1 MSFPRAIQ
9 GLFLLFSAVFALG
22 AQAQSDPVTT
32 AKRAVQMLDAASAQ
46 LNAAQGASDRVAALT
61 QTVRAYEEGLAA
73 VREGLRR
80 IAIRERAIT
89 LVFEAK
95 EDRLSRLLGV
105 LQTIGHSPTPLLM
118 MHPSGP
124 IGTARS
130 GMILSDV
137 TPALQQEALELRSQL
152 QEIATIRNLQED
164 TATLVQ
170 AALVNMQTARTAL
183 AKSVADR
190 TDLPDRVALDPD
202 QMSEL
207 VASARSL
214 QGFAD
219 KLSALGI
226 QQTANLADFEAAK
239 GNLPLPAIGTV
250 ITKFNEADA
259 QGLKRPGLTLAV
271 SGQSLVTAPWPATVR
286 YAGPLLDQGA
296 VVILEPGKDF
306 LILLAGLGTPLV
318 KEGQIVSQGDGL
330 ALMGGN
336 LPDSDAFLMSAAKGS
351 GGNREESLYIELRQ
365 GNAPTNPAEW
375 FVADEG

>member
-1 MSFPRAIQ
+1 MTLNRAIQ
-9 GLFLLFSAVFALG
+9 ALFLLFSASMAH
-22 AQAQSDPVTT
+22 AQSDPVTT
-32 AKRAVQMLDAASAQ
+32 AKRAVQMLDAASIQ
-46 LNAAQGASDRVAALT
+46 LNDAQRASDRVAALT

-105 LQTIGHSPTPLLM
+105 LQTIGRSPAPLLM

-137 TPALQQEALELRSQL
+137 TPALQQEALELRGQL
-152 QEIATIRNLQED
+152 QEISVIRALQES
-164 TATLVQ
+164 TATQVER
-170 AALVNMQTARTAL
+170 ALENVQTARTLL

-190 TDLPDRVALDPD
+190 TDLPDRVALDPE
-202 QMSEL
+202 QMAEL
-207 VASARSL
+207 VASSSTL
-214 QGFAD
+214 QDFAD
-219 KLSALGI
+219 NLSELGV

-239 GNLPLPAIGTV
+239 GNLPLPALGTLV
-250 ITKFNEADA
+250 QGYNEPDE
-259 QGLKRPGLTLAV
+259 QGLKRPGITLAV
-271 SGQSLVTAPWPATVR
+271 PAQALVTAPWPATVR
-286 YAGPLLDQGA
+286 YAGPLLDQGS

-306 LILLAGLGTPLV
+306 LLLLAGLGTPLV

-330 ALMGGN
+330 AIMGGN
-336 LPDSDAFLMSAAKGS
+336 APDSDAFLIAAAKGS
-351 GGNREESLYIELRQ
+351 GGNREESVYIELRQ

>member
-1 MSFPRAIQ
+1 MTLARAIQ
-9 GLFLLFSAVFALG
+9 ALFLLFSASMAH
-22 AQAQSDPVTT
+22 AQSDPVTT
-32 AKRAVQMLDAASAQ
+32 AKRAVQMLDAASIQ
-46 LNAAQGASDRVAALT
+46 LNDAQRASDRVAALT

-105 LQTIGHSPTPLLM
+105 LQTIGRSPAPLLM

-137 TPALQQEALELRSQL
+137 TPALQQEALELRGQL
-152 QEIATIRNLQED
+152 QEISVIRALQES
-164 TATLVQ
+164 TATQVER
-170 AALVNMQTARTAL
+170 ALENVQTARTSL

-190 TDLPDRVALDPD
+190 TDLPDRVALDPE
-202 QMSEL
+202 QMAEL
-207 VASARSL
+207 VASASTL
-214 QGFAD
+214 QDFAD
-219 KLSALGI
+219 NLSELGV

-239 GNLPLPAIGTV
+239 GNLPLPALGTLV
-250 ITKFNEADA
+250 QGYNEPDE
-259 QGLKRPGLTLAV
+259 QGLKRPGITLAV
-271 SGQSLVTAPWPATVR
+271 PAQALITAPWPATVR
-286 YAGPLLDQGA
+286 YAGPLLDQGS

-306 LILLAGLGTPLV
+306 LLLLVGLGTPLV

-330 ALMGGN
+330 AIMGGN
-336 LPDSDAFLMSAAKGS
+336 APDSDAFLIAAAKGS
-351 GGNREESLYIELRQ
+351 GGNREESVYIELRQ

>member
-1 MSFPRAIQ
+1 MTLARAIQ
-9 GLFLLFSAVFALG
+9 ALFLLFSASMAH
-22 AQAQSDPVTT
+22 AQSDPVTT
-32 AKRAVQMLDAASAQ
+32 AKRAVQMLDAASIQ
-46 LNAAQGASDRVAALT
+46 LNDAQRASDRVAALT

-105 LQTIGHSPTPLLM
+105 LQTIGRSPAPLLM

-137 TPALQQEALELRSQL
+137 TPALQQEALELRGQL
-152 QEIATIRNLQED
+152 QEISVIRALQES
-164 TATLVQ
+164 TATQVER
-170 AALVNMQTARTAL
+170 ALENVQTARTSL

-190 TDLPDRVALDPD
+190 TDLPDRVALDPE
-202 QMSEL
+202 QMAEL
-207 VASARSL
+207 VASASTL
-214 QGFAD
+214 QDFAD
-219 KLSALGI
+219 NLSELGV

-239 GNLPLPAIGTV
+239 GNLPLPALGTLV
-250 ITKFNEADA
+250 QGYNEPDE
-259 QGLKRPGLTLAV
+259 QGLRRPGITLAV
-271 SGQSLVTAPWPATVR
+271 PAQALVTAPWPATVR
-286 YAGPLLDQGA
+286 YAGPLLDQGS

-306 LILLAGLGTPLV
+306 LLLLAGLGTPLV

-330 ALMGGN
+330 AIMGGN
-336 LPDSDAFLMSAAKGS
+336 APDSDAFLIAAAKGS
-351 GGNREESLYIELRQ
+351 GGNREESVYIELRQ

>member
-1 MSFPRAIQ
+1 MTLNRAIQ
-9 GLFLLFSAVFALG
+9 ALFLLFSASMAH
-22 AQAQSDPVTT
+22 AQSDPVTT
-32 AKRAVQMLDAASAQ
+32 AKRAVQMLDAASIQ
-46 LNAAQGASDRVAALT
+46 LNDAQRASDRVAALT

-105 LQTIGHSPTPLLM
+105 LQTIGRSPAPLLM

-137 TPALQQEALELRSQL
+137 TPALQQEALELRGQL
-152 QEIATIRNLQED
+152 QEISVIRALQES
-164 TATLVQ
+164 TATQVER
-170 AALVNMQTARTAL
+170 ALENVQTARTSL

-190 TDLPDRVALDPD
+190 TDLPDRVALDPE
-202 QMSEL
+202 QMAEL
-207 VASARSL
+207 VASASTL
-214 QGFAD
+214 QDFAD
-219 KLSALGI
+219 NLSELGV

-239 GNLPLPAIGTV
+239 GNLPLPALGTLV
-250 ITKFNEADA
+250 QGYNEPDE
-259 QGLKRPGLTLAV
+259 QGLKRPGITLAV
-271 SGQSLVTAPWPATVR
+271 PAQALVTAPWPATVR
-286 YAGPLLDQGA
+286 YAGPLLDQGS

-306 LILLAGLGTPLV
+306 LLLLAGLGTPLV

-330 ALMGGN
+330 AIMGGN
-336 LPDSDAFLMSAAKGS
+336 APDSDAFLIAAAKGS
-351 GGNREESLYIELRQ
+351 GGNREESVYIELRQ